1 MKKEVLGV
9 LIDMF
14 CLSPVS
20 SDVRWLD
27 DAKHGGLCGLG
38 GEVRVVFLP
47 GEEPKCNLTTEAGQ
61 VY

>member
-27 DAKHGGLCGLG
+27 DAEYGGLCGLG
-38 GEVRVVFLP
+38 WGGKSGFSSRR
-47 GEEPKCNLTTEAGQ
+47 GA
-61 VY
+61 